1 MAEGKDPEEQGKG
14 PAAKYGQRLAA
25 ALAKSAVSVG
35 LLWALFSIYDVE
47 AAFRRIAAIDPLWII
62 AAFAAFAA
70 AVFIAA
76 ARWQMV
82 LRALGVNVSVISLN
96 VLLVIAVFFN
106 QTLPSNLGG
115 DAMRVWRLFRRGA
128 GLQRAIGSVLLDH
141 VVSLVGLALLV
152 LIALPW
158 AVSLIADKAI
168 VAALV
173 LMVVAILTGLGVLL
187 LLDRV
192 APFMTRLLPAWLL
205 PARLL
210 DVVMQLSADAR
221 TVFLRRRVVGPLLLL
236 AIGAHLVAVVM
247 MAALAYGLGMGVNF
261 GAFMV
266 LVPPAVLASLVP
278 LSFAGWGVREGAMVA
293 LLGSIGI
300 VPEEALALSVA
311 FGVLYLIG
319 SLPGG
324 ILWLVTGNRAEPT
337 ISNGAAGEGKG

>member
-1 MAEGKDPEEQGKG
+1 
-14 PAAKYGQRLAA
+14 
-25 ALAKSAVSVG
+25 
-35 LLWALFSIYDVE
+35 
-47 AAFRRIAAIDPLWII
+47 
-62 AAFAAFAA
+62 
-70 AVFIAA
+70 
-76 ARWQMV
+76 
-82 LRALGVNVSVISLN
+82 
-96 VLLVIAVFFN
+96 
-106 QTLPSNLGG
+106 
-115 DAMRVWRLFRRGA
+115 
-128 GLQRAIGSVLLDH
+128 
-141 VVSLVGLALLV
+141 
-152 LIALPW
+152 
-158 AVSLIADKAI
+158 
-168 VAALV
+168 
-173 LMVVAILTGLGVLL
+173 VLL

-311 FGVLYLIG
+311 YGWLPEIVRSRPSLTVRRVREKDDGKCLNVTRFCSPMKHFIAPLQTGMPGRWTRCGRPMPRLPVFIRAGDRYRIERKLSRAGRQSSPMKMRLIFNAG
-319 SLPGG
+319 MPKPRFTAMWQWSSVSKQLTTGG
-324 ILWLVTGNRAEPT
+324 
-337 ISNGAAGEGKG
+337 